1 MRTIYIFIILVIYI
15 LLQFVWWSYLL
26 VDLNNEVFEHR
37 IENVY
42 LKSTDSLSAQ
52 IEQEHLMRKLH
63 QRRWMVVGEG
73 LVFLSLLAW
82 GSIQTLRFIRK
93 EVQLARMQKNFLLSI
108 THEFKSPLASIK
120 LYLQTIS
127 KHTLE

>member
-15 LLQFVWWSYLL
+15 LLQFVWWGYLL

-37 IENVY
+37 IENIS
-42 LKSTDSLSAQ
+42 LKSTDAVITQ
-52 IEQEHLMRKLH
+52 TEQQKLIHKLH

-82 GSIQTLRFIRK
+82 GSIQTLRSFRK
-93 EVQLARMQKNFLLSI
+93 EVQLARM
-108 THEFKSPLASIK
+108 
-120 LYLQTIS
+120 
-127 KHTLE
+127 